1 MYESFIN
8 FYSNDAND
16 DDYKPP
22 LMTNSGT
29 QTDETMPSEPSEP
42 PQNKS
47 KIHFYSNDANDDDY
61 EPTMIDSGTQTDE
74 MMPGPSEPP
83 QTKSKRG
90 RPKKNFEDCGASSKR
105 AKLDDLLTF
114 LQKIAGKMGTHF
126 EHLLYYLGRRHS
138 YKNGKFDEAK
148 FYEDLLEH
156 GIDTEFT
163 KITPEKAMYLR

>member
-1 MYESFIN
+1 MHESN
-8 FYSNDAND
+8 
-16 DDYKPP
+16 
-22 LMTNSGT
+22 
-29 QTDETMPSEPSEP
+29 
-42 PQNKS
+42 
-47 KIHFYSNDANDDDY
+47 IHFYSNDANDDDY
-61 EPTMIDSGTQTDE
+61 EPPLMTNSGTQTDE
-74 MMPGPSEPP
+74 MMPPEPSEHP

-90 RPKKNFEDCGASSKR
+90 RPKKNFEDCGTSSKR